1 MPHCQKEKHDRGG
14 RSQKER
20 NRLRSEK
27 AAAKKKA
34 AAAALLASLA
44 EEEAAGGG
52 GGNNLALPEGHG
64 TYVLGC
70 APPREFKFNDRKR
83 NKKHLRE
90 DLRRREV
97 EREREERER
106 EELRR
111 RMERMRA
118 EGHGHGPD
126 RPSEA
131 EEEEEEEIEVV
142 MEEYLVY
149 ICECCDK
156 KFRTKN
162 HFVNHTNSR
171 RHRAFAAI
179 FEDAG
184 MTPIG
189 VEIRGAVEAE
199 EEEEDYEDEDYEDE
213 VFDDD
218 DDSAEQHHKEG
229 GDILVVLAG
238 EEEDSNSDSDS
249 EPEQDSDRKPNL
261 FSAFAAAFDDD
272 ESSSSESSEDEE
284 EDAAQEGRIDAKRPL
299 GNDAAD
305 GEGEDDDE
313 DEGED
318 EEEEADLLEEIIYQN
333 RILQGRIDAEEAALV
348 AVPSPAARAPLPFDD
363 ERYDPDD
370 YGVNENRLAAVHHR
384 LQKR

>member
-1 MPHCQKEKHDRGG
+1 
-14 RSQKER
+14 
-20 NRLRSEK
+20 
-27 AAAKKKA
+27 
-34 AAAALLASLA
+34 
-44 EEEAAGGG
+44 
-52 GGNNLALPEGHG
+52 
-64 TYVLGC
+64 
-70 APPREFKFNDRKR
+70 
-83 NKKHLRE
+83 
-90 DLRRREV
+90 
-97 EREREERER
+97 
-106 EELRR
+106 
-111 RMERMRA
+111 MRA
-118 EGHGHGPD
+118 EGQL
-126 RPSEA
+126 EEE
-131 EEEEEEEIEVV
+131 EEEEEEEIEIVV
-142 MEEYLVY
+142 EEYIVY

-156 KFRTKN
+156 KFRTRN

-189 VEIRGAVEAE
+189 VEIRGAAE
-199 EEEEDYEDEDYEDE
+199 EEEEEEDYEDE

-218 DDSAEQHHKEG
+218 DDSAEQEEVDKEG
-229 GDILVVLAG
+229 GDILVVLAR
-238 EEEDSNSDSDS
+238 EEEDSDSDSDSDS

-272 ESSSSESSEDEE
+272 ESSGSSSSSSSSSSESSEDEEE

-305 GEGEDDDE
+305 GED
-313 DEGED
+313 ED

-333 RILQGRIDAEEAALV
+333 QILQGRIDAEEAALV
-348 AVPSPAARAPLPFDD
+348 AVPPPAARAPLPFDD